1 MPRFRDSR
9 VGQPAPLVAL
19 GRGMIQFEDLQILG
33 PLNPIGEG
41 VEARAEDED
50 LPHALSHRAAGH
62 IFGEAAAHGDEEAQ
76 RPPLRL
82 LLGQR
87 DRLVG
92 VLPEDRERERV
103 GEDDPALENLMG
115 SPMSGRADR
124 GAARLSLTHWAKV
137 EAGRRCVEQ
146 DRA

>member
-1 MPRFRDSR
+1 L
-9 VGQPAPLVAL
+9 A
-19 GRGMIQFEDLQILG
+19 I
-33 PLNPIGEG
+33 
-41 VEARAEDED
+41 ARLAISS
-50 LPHALSHRAAGH
+50 A
-62 IFGEAAAHGDEEAQ
+62 
-76 RPPLRL
+76 PPLGL
-82 LLGQR
+82 FLGQR

-103 GEDDPALENLMG
+103 GEDDPAFENLMG

-137 EAGRRCVEQ
+137 EAGQRCVEQ

>member
-1 MPRFRDSR
+1 
-9 VGQPAPLVAL
+9 
-19 GRGMIQFEDLQILG
+19 MIEFEDPQIPG

-41 VEARAEDED
+41 VEARAEYED
-50 LPHALSHRAAGH
+50 LPHALSDRAASH
-62 IFGEAAAHGDEEAQ
+62 ILGEAAAHGDEQAQ
-76 RPPLRL
+76 RPPLGP

-92 VLPEDRERERV
+92 VLPEDRERQRV

-124 GAARLSLTHWAKV
+124 GAARLSLTHWAKL
-137 EAGRRCVEQ
+137 EAGRAPVE
-146 DRA
+146 RG